1 MKLVKLG
8 LRIYIAVSTVI
19 GFLVGWILLAHSGK
33 PAAMIVAQAAGPD
46 TQSVVQVPTP
56 APLPPIPSLSDLVGG
71 AQIQPLPAM
80 SQIQVQPSTGFTPR
94 FRTGGSR

>member
-33 PAAMIVAQAAGPD
+33 PAATIAAQSAGPD
-46 TQSVVQVPTP
+46 TPAIVQIATP
-56 APLPPIPSLSDLVGG
+56 APLPPIPSLDDLVGG

-80 SQIQVQPSTGFTPR
+80 PQIQVQPSIF
-94 FRTGGSR
+94 